1 MRLLRGAMAL
11 SLISSAFLASAT
23 TFTGDPGADGLS
35 FVGNSLSNAPVIWAR
50 GTTVHNYDAYA
61 SGFTLGAS
69 DAFSNASAVGS
80 AQGTL
85 ANGSSWQVGDT
96 IVGMGIRTSGFTL
109 SALTFK
115 FDPAGTS
122 GWKPATTVGGGDGVA
137 SFTGAA
143 SAGSLQIQMLQA
155 IANGQYSP
163 LATRYRNGANVD
175 FQHTTAGFVSY
186 ASAVKGWAVVSG
198 SDPNAYMVQSALLLV
213 NTTELM
219 RIAHPA
225 AMALGPTSKFSFG
238 IDGTEVSF
246 AQAVPEPATM
256 SVLGLMALLKARRMR
271 KKARA

>member
-1 MRLLRGAMAL
+1 MINIRSAFAL
-11 SLISSAFLASAT
+11 VVLSSALAASAT
-23 TFTGDPGADGLS
+23 VFTGDPGADGLA
-35 FVGNSLSNAPVIWAR
+35 FVGNSVSTGPIIWAR
-50 GTTVHNYDAYA
+50 GNTAVNYDAYA
-61 SGFTLGAS
+61 SGFQLGAGDS
-69 DAFSNASAVGS
+69 FSNSAAVGS

-96 IVGMGIRTSGFTL
+96 IVAMGMRTSGFTVG
-109 SALTFK
+109 SMTFK

-137 SFTGAA
+137 SFTSAA

-155 IANGQYSP
+155 IPNGQFAP
-163 LATRYRNGANVD
+163 QATRYRNGVNVD
-175 FQHTTAGFVSY
+175 FQASNPAFVSY

-198 SDPNAYMVQSALLLV
+198 SDPNAYLVQSAILLV
-213 NTTELM
+213 NTSELM

-238 IDGTEVSF
+238 VDTTEVSF

-256 SVLGLMALLKARRMR
+256 SVLGLMALLKARRLR
-271 KKARA
+271 KKAQA